1 MKEFISTVE
10 EVLTEEETGK
20 PVEEQYVEF
29 KIDDRVLH
37 SYQPTEGQL
46 AFMLASLGRGQTND
60 QRLAAI
66 INIVLSS
73 LRGEDADYFEQ
84 RLLTREPAQRIGL
97 DMIEQVFE
105 FLIEEWFARPTRPS
119 SDSTPSPTPDTQK

>member
-1 MKEFISTVE
+1 MKEFISAVE

-20 PVEEQYVEF
+20 PAEEQYVEF
-29 KIDDRVLH
+29 KIDGRVLH
-37 SYQPTEGQL
+37 SYPPTEGQL

-60 QRLAAI
+60 RRLAAI

-73 LRGEDADYFEQ
+73 LRGEDTDYFEQ
-84 RLLTREPAQRIGL
+84 RLLTRDPVQRIGL

-105 FLIEEWFARPTRPS
+105 FLIEEWFARPTQPS